1 MVWCYEYISDSGIH
15 IATYMYMYAII
26 LYDEVYDSLPAAWCL
41 NDLQDPNWNIKSDQ
55 IPDLRSGKF
64 HRNAISLETPYLWE
78 KENRKNPWKSSD
90 FLGLKSRT
98 FPKILRVSWSHGRT
112 RMVRTS
118 PSGPLTS
125 VGLPRDWP
133 KGRKSDGD
141 STVKHEDWTTKVVL
155 SLRTW
160 RFSLKYIL

>member
-98 FPKILRVSWSHGRT
+98 FPKILRVSWKKPWQDPDGAYIPIWATDLRGVAQRLAERPKVWRWFDCET
-112 RMVRTS
+112 WRLNYE
-118 PSGPLTS
+118 SGPFTAYMKIF
-125 VGLPRDWP
+125 P
-133 KGRKSDGD
+133 
-141 STVKHEDWTTKVVL
+141 
-155 SLRTW
+155 
-160 RFSLKYIL
+160 